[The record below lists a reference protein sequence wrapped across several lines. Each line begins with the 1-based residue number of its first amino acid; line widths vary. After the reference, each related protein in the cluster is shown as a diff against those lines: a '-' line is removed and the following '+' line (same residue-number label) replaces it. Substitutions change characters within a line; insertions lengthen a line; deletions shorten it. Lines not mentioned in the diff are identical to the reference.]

1 MSKFKRKVQGFIT
14 IRSIFCQVASICMV
28 KELNR
33 CYLFTFPFFLSY
45 MERNDGN
52 PSLIEYFLYALNAFV
67 KSCADDCRGQV
78 CRLGETLFPLMLQM
92 WKTAQP
98 VAKVWSLMPK
108 CWIHVCI
115 YANMP
120 KFWFAR
126 LDACLKHILCGLG
139 FAQSV
144 SSIRHPGQITLRL
157 NPSTAKCS

>member
-1 MSKFKRKVQGFIT
+1 
-14 IRSIFCQVASICMV
+14 MV

-67 KSCADDCRGQV
+67 KSCVDDCRGQV

-98 VAKVWSLMPK
+98 VAKV
-108 CWIHVCI
+108 
-115 YANMP
+115 
-120 KFWFAR
+120 
-126 LDACLKHILCGLG
+126 
-139 FAQSV
+139 
-144 SSIRHPGQITLRL
+144 
-157 NPSTAKCS
+157 